1 MNKKIAA
8 VAVAGLFAA
17 PTVALAQSSVTIS
30 GVLKAGFENL
40 KINNYTTNG
49 PINTGTTAAGRGA
62 SSGKDSQYGVVDDS
76 SRIVFN
82 VREDLGGGLSAIG
95 QLDIRVNPSDN
106 NTAAAQN
113 VSGTIAQ
120 GNSHVGLESKSWG
133 RVFFGRQDLHYF
145 NTSGNISGKNSLR
158 ADSISMLAFAGAY
171 GRSGTQVN
179 GGTAVA
185 GATRTQNVVH
195 YTTPNWGGFTGIIAY
210 SSNPGG
216 NETDI
221 GNTASQSI
229 RRGNAWNLNPNYAA
243 ANWQVGY
250 SYWRSKPDSGVAAN
264 LAGQSLT
271 ATGVNSIA
279 TGFGGSDQRAH
290 RVYGDYTFGFGLKVG
305 LAWDNSKLT
314 CNTDNNVNPGCD
326 GTVLSKR
333 TVWSIPMQYSFM
345 GKHQITGHYT
355 WAKKDTANVLNGF
368 DNDSNAHMW
377 AIGYSYDLSKR
388 TSVGITYAKITNSSN
403 AGYNFF
409 TSAGLGLGG
418 LSGVMAGE
426 DPRLW
431 GTTLRHAF

>member
-17 PTVALAQSSVTIS
+17 PSVALAQSSVTIS
-30 GVLKAGFENL
+30 GQLKAGFENL
-40 KINNYTTNG
+40 KLNDFSSLRTGAQTN
-49 PINTGTTAAGRGA
+49 
-62 SSGKDSQYGVVDDS
+62 KSQYGVVDDS

-82 VREDLGGGLSAIG
+82 IREDLGGGLSAIG
-95 QLDIRVNPSDN
+95 QLDVRVKPDDTQGVGQPNGN
-106 NTAAAQN
+106 I
-113 VSGTIAQ
+113 VQ
-120 GNSHVGLESKSWG
+120 GNSHLGLQSKSWG
-133 RVFFGRQDLHYF
+133 RIFFGRQDLHYF

-158 ADSISMLAFAGAY
+158 ADSISLLAF
-171 GRSGTQVN
+171 
-179 GGTAVA
+179 GGTGLTAIA

-250 SYWRSKPDSGVAAN
+250 SYWRSKPDSGMATNVAALATT
-264 LAGQSLT
+264 LAGIS
-271 ATGVNSIA
+271 GIA
-279 TGFGGSDQRAH
+279 TAFGGSDQRAH
-290 RVYGDYTFGFGLKVG
+290 RVYGDYTFGFGLKIG
-305 LAWDNSKLT
+305 LAWDNSKLEG
-314 CNTDNNVNPGCD
+314 NTGPAD
-326 GTVLSKR
+326 GVTLSKR
-333 TVWSIPMQYSFM
+333 TVWSIPAQYSFM

-355 WAKKDTANVLNGF
+355 WAKKDTADVINGF
-368 DNDSNAHMW
+368 GSDTAAHMW

-388 TSVGITYAKITNSSN
+388 TSVGLTYARITNHSN

-409 TSAGLGLGG
+409 TNAGLGVGG
-418 LSGVMAGE
+418 TTGIMAGE
-426 DPRLW
+426 DPRIF